1 VPYLPIYQFY
11 KKIEDKPELKEMLK
25 YFCEKKVISFIKDEN
40 KLTRDILDSEE
51 LVEKSL
57 EQIKNL

>member
-1 VPYLPIYQFY
+1 
-11 KKIEDKPELKEMLK
+11 MLK

-57 EQIKNL
+57 EQIKKL